1 MEFGFE
7 QATAFVGSLLWPF
20 MRIGA
25 MIMAIPVLGTR
36 MVPTRVKIITTLVIS
51 VMVLP
56 LLPPVPEV
64 EALSLNGIFISFQQI
79 LIGLSMG
86 FTLQL
91 VFGALMIA
99 GESIALSMGLGFA
112 SMVDPANGV
121 NVPVVSQL
129 FIIIATLL
137 FLALGGHLM
146 LIQLVVSSFQSLPI
160 SPTGVDRESFWAIV
174 SWGSQMFIGAVW
186 VAIPALI
193 SMLVI
198 TLSMGVMTRAAPQLN
213 IFSVGFPVT
222 MFMGFIILMLILPGL
237 LPRFNQLMLEAMQLS
252 QSIGRVGAL

>member
-1 MEFGFE
+1 MDLGFA
-7 QATAFVGSLLWPF
+7 QATAFVGSLVWPM

-25 MIMAIPVLGTR
+25 MLLAMPVLGTR
-36 MVPTRVKIITTLVIS
+36 LMPTRVKVITTFVLALV
-51 VMVLP
+51 VLP
-56 LLPPVPEV
+56 LIPEVPNV
-64 EALSLNGIFISFQQI
+64 EALSLQGMFISVQQI
-79 LIGLSMG
+79 LIGAAMG

-91 VFGALMIA
+91 VFGALMVA
-99 GESIALSMGLGFA
+99 GEAVAMSMGLGFA

-121 NVPVVSQL
+121 NVPMISQL
-129 FIIIATLL
+129 FIIMGTLI

-160 SPTGVDRESFWAIV
+160 APTGVTREGFWAIFA
-174 SWGSQMFIGAVW
+174 WGSQMFIGAVW

-222 MFMGFIILMLILPGL
+222 MFLGFIVLMLILPGF
-237 LPRFNQLMLEAMQLS
+237 LPRINQMMLEAMQLS
-252 QSIGRVGAL
+252 QRIAGL

>member
-1 MEFGFE
+1 MELGFA
-7 QATAFVGSLLWPF
+7 QATAFVASLLWPM

-25 MIMAIPVLGTR
+25 MLLAMPVLGTR
-36 MVPTRVKIITTLVIS
+36 LLPTRVKIITTFALAMV
-51 VMVLP
+51 VLP
-56 LLPPVPEV
+56 LIPEVPEV
-64 EALSLNGIFISFQQI
+64 EALSLQGMFISVQQV
-79 LIGLSMG
+79 LIGIAMG

-91 VFGALMIA
+91 VFGALMVA
-99 GESIALSMGLGFA
+99 GEAIAMSMGLGFA

-121 NVPVVSQL
+121 NVPMVSQL
-129 FIIIATLL
+129 FIIIGTLV

-146 LIQLVVSSFQSLPI
+146 LIQLVVSSFQTLPI
-160 SPTGVDRESFWAIV
+160 APTGVTRESFWSIFA
-174 SWGSQMFIGAVW
+174 WGSQMFIGAVW

-222 MFMGFIILMLILPGL
+222 MFMGFIVLMLVLPGF
-237 LPRFNQLMLEAMQLS
+237 LPRINQMMLEAMQLS
-252 QSIGRVGAL
+252 QRIAGL

>member
-1 MEFGFE
+1 MDFDFA
-7 QATAFVGSLLWPF
+7 QATAFVGSLIWPM

-25 MIMAIPVLGTR
+25 MLIAMPVIGTR
-36 MVPTRVKIITTLVIS
+36 LVPTRVKIIITLVLS
-51 VMVLP
+51 VLVIP
-56 LLPPVPEV
+56 LLPAVPQV
-64 EALSLNGIFISFQQI
+64 EALSLEGLFVSAQQI

-99 GESIALSMGLGFA
+99 GEAIAMSMGLGFA
-112 SMVDPANGV
+112 SMVDPTNGV
-121 NVPVVSQL
+121 NVPVISQFL
-129 FIIIATLL
+129 IIIGTLL
-137 FLALGGHLM
+137 FLALGGHLT
-146 LIQLVVSSFQSLPI
+146 LIQLVVSSFETLPI
-160 SPTGVDRESFWAIV
+160 SPTGIGRDSFWTLFA
-174 SWGSQMFIGAVW
+174 WGSQMFIGALW

-222 MFMGFIILMLILPGL
+222 MFMGFIILLLVLPGF
-237 LPRFNQLMLEAMQLS
+237 LPRINQMMLQAMQLS
-252 QSIGRVGAL
+252 QSMVTP

>member
-1 MEFGFE
+1 MEVGFA
-7 QATAFVGSLLWPF
+7 QATAFVGSLLWPM

-25 MIMAIPVLGTR
+25 MLMAMPVLGTR
-36 MVPTRVKIITTLVIS
+36 LMPTRVKIITTFVLAVT
-51 VMVLP
+51 VLP
-56 LLPPVPEV
+56 LLPEVPEV
-64 EALSLNGIFISFQQI
+64 EALSLQGMLISIQQV
-79 LIGLSMG
+79 LIGAALG

-99 GESIALSMGLGFA
+99 GESIAMSMGLGFA

-129 FIIIATLL
+129 FIIMGTLI

-160 SPTGVDRESFWAIV
+160 APTGVGREGFWAIFA
-174 SWGSQMFIGAVW
+174 WGSQMFIGAIW

-198 TLSMGVMTRAAPQLN
+198 TLAMGVMTRAAPQLN

-222 MFMGFIILMLILPGL
+222 MFMGFVILMLVVPGF
-237 LPRFNQLMLEAMQLS
+237 LPRINQMMLEAMQVS
-252 QSIGRVGAL
+252 QRMAGL

>member
-1 MEFGFE
+1 MDFTFA
-7 QATAFVGSLLWPF
+7 QATAFVGSLVWPM
-20 MRIGA
+20 MRIGSMLLA
-25 MIMAIPVLGTR
+25 MPVIGTR
-36 MVPTRVKIITTLVIS
+36 LVPVRVKIITTVVLS
-51 VMVLP
+51 VVVLP

-64 EALSLNGIFISFQQI
+64 EALSLQGFFISAQQI

-99 GESIALSMGLGFA
+99 GESIAMTMGLGFA
-112 SMVDPANGV
+112 SMVDPTNGV
-121 NVPVVSQL
+121 NVPVISQ
-129 FIIIATLL
+129 FFMIIGTLL
-137 FLALGGHLM
+137 FLALGGHLT
-146 LIQLVVSSFQSLPI
+146 LIQLVVSSFQTLPI
-160 SPTGVDRESFWAIV
+160 SSTGVERDSFWALFA
-174 SWGSQMFIGAVW
+174 WGSQMFIGALW

-222 MFMGFIILMLILPGL
+222 MFMGFVILILVIPGF
-237 LPRFNQLMLEAMQLS
+237 LPRINQMMLQAMQLS
-252 QSIGRVGAL
+252 QSMVTP

>member
-1 MEFGFE
+1 M
-7 QATAFVGSLLWPF
+7 WPM

-25 MIMAIPVLGTR
+25 MLLAMPVVGTR
-36 MVPTRVKIITTLVIS
+36 LVPIRIKIILTMVLS
-51 VMVLP
+51 VLVLP
-56 LLPPVPEV
+56 LLPHTPQV
-64 EALSLNGIFISFQQI
+64 EALSAQGLIISAQQI

-99 GESIALSMGLGFA
+99 GESIAMSMGLGFA
-112 SMVDPANGV
+112 SMVDPTNGV
-121 NVPVVSQL
+121 SVPVISQF
-129 FIIIATLL
+129 FIIIGTLL

-160 SPTGVDRESFWAIV
+160 SPTGVTRDSFWALFA
-174 SWGSQMFIGAVW
+174 WGSQMFIGALW
-186 VAIPALI
+186 VSIPALI

-213 IFSVGFPVT
+213 IFSVGFPIT
-222 MFMGFIILMLILPGL
+222 MFMGFIILILVIPGF
-237 LPRFNQLMLEAMQLS
+237 LPRINQIMLRAMQLS
-252 QSIGRVGAL
+252 QSIVTP

>member
-1 MEFGFE
+1 MEFSFA
-7 QATAFVGSLLWPF
+7 QATAFVGSLLWPM

-25 MIMAIPVLGTR
+25 MLLAMPVIGTR
-36 MVPTRVKIITTLVIS
+36 LVPTRVKIIITFVLS
-51 VMVLP
+51 LLVLP
-56 LLPPVPEV
+56 LLPPLPQV
-64 EALSLNGIFISFQQI
+64 EALSLEGLFVSAQQI
-79 LIGLSMG
+79 LIGLAMG

-99 GESIALSMGLGFA
+99 GEAIAMSMGLGFA
-112 SMVDPANGV
+112 SMVDPTNGV
-121 NVPVVSQL
+121 NVPVVSQFL
-129 FIIIATLL
+129 IIIGTLL

-146 LIQLVVSSFQSLPI
+146 LIQLVVSSFESMPI
-160 SPTGVDRESFWAIV
+160 STSGIGRDSFWALFA
-174 SWGSQMFIGAVW
+174 WGSQMFIGALW

-222 MFMGFIILMLILPGL
+222 MFMGFIILLLTLPGF
-237 LPRFNQLMLEAMQLS
+237 LPRINQMLLQAMQLS
-252 QSIGRVGAL
+252 QSMVTP

>member
-1 MEFGFE
+1 MDFDFA
-7 QATAFVGSLLWPF
+7 QATAFVGSLIWPM

-25 MIMAIPVLGTR
+25 MLLAMPVIGTR
-36 MVPTRVKIITTLVIS
+36 LVPTRAKIIMTLVLS

-56 LLPPVPEV
+56 LLPEIPRV
-64 EALSLNGIFISFQQI
+64 EALSIQGLLISVQQI

-99 GESIALSMGLGFA
+99 GESIAMSMGLGFA
-112 SMVDPANGV
+112 SMVDPTNGV
-121 NVPVVSQL
+121 NVPVISQFL
-129 FIIIATLL
+129 LIIGTLL
-137 FLALGGHLM
+137 FLSLGGHLT
-146 LIQLVVSSFQSLPI
+146 LIQLVVSSFESLPI
-160 SPTGVDRESFWAIV
+160 SPTGIGRDSFMALV
-174 SWGSQMFIGAVW
+174 AWGSQMFVGALW

-222 MFMGFIILMLILPGL
+222 MFMGFVILILVLPGF
-237 LPRFNQLMLEAMQLS
+237 LPRINQMLLQAMQLS
-252 QSIGRVGAL
+252 QSMVTP

>member
-1 MEFGFE
+1 MNVGFAE
-7 QATAFVGSLLWPF
+7 ATAFVGSLLWPM

-25 MIMAIPVLGTR
+25 MLMAMPVFGTR
-36 MVPTRVKIITTLVIS
+36 LMPTRIKIITTFVLAVT
-51 VMVLP
+51 VLP
-56 LLPPVPEV
+56 LLPEMPKV
-64 EALSLNGIFISFQQI
+64 EAFSLHGLFISFQQV
-79 LIGLSMG
+79 LIGVSLG

-91 VFGALMIA
+91 VFGAMMIA
-99 GESIALSMGLGFA
+99 GEAIAMSMGLGFA
-112 SMVDPANGV
+112 SMDDPTNGV
-121 NVPVVSQL
+121 SVPVVSQL
-129 FIIIATLL
+129 FVIMTTLI

-146 LIQLVVSSFQSLPI
+146 LIQLLVSSFESMPI
-160 SPTGVDRESFWAIV
+160 APSGIERDSFWAIV

-222 MFMGFIILMLILPGL
+222 MFMGFIILMLVMPSF
-237 LPRFNQLMLEAMQLS
+237 LPRINQMMLEAMQLS
-252 QSIGRVGAL
+252 QSFVRL